1 MSNYVVEIFKVDHCC
16 VSEYDNRGKKLVTYY
31 KLASNEFIVEIIDAI
46 YYDYEF
52 SCIVRKLPYRPSIY
66 LESAIAECKLE
77 IDRLVTNYKKSFP
90 KRKKALIRIK
100 KVNNKE
106 VKKNE

>member
-16 VSEYDNRGKKLVTYY
+16 ISEYDNRGKKLVTYY
-31 KLASNEFIVEIIDAI
+31 KLASNEVIVEIEEAR

-52 SCIVRKLPYRPSIY
+52 SCKVVKLPYRPSIY
-66 LESAIAECKLE
+66 LESAIAECKEE
-77 IDRLVTNYKKSFP
+77 IDRQITNYKKSFP
-90 KRKKALIRIK
+90 KRKKALVRIK
-100 KVNNKE
+100 KINNKE